1 MVQKKKIV
9 IVCDKNTR
17 TSFGRLAL
25 DLERTLF
32 ADFDVSILWLK
43 TPKYFP
49 ENNGISPE
57 ERGIKSE
64 SIWADSL
71 LSGFYKFRAPFAEF
85 LQKSNPTIVF
95 FIRPEIGFLVPV
107 AKRTCP
113 NA

>member
-32 ADFDVSILWLK
+32 ADFDVLILWIK

-57 ERGIKSE
+57 
-64 SIWADSL
+64 
-71 LSGFYKFRAPFAEF
+71 
-85 LQKSNPTIVF
+85 
-95 FIRPEIGFLVPV
+95 
-107 AKRTCP
+107 
-113 NA
+113 